1 MIEKRMKGK
10 TDEDEHNIA
19 YNNSN
24 LNHKEF
30 SPLVWMLWSL
40 VILKSAINNG
50 DCACLYYMSTTGMC
64 CPFSLLL
71 ICWWLSFTWG
81 LSEIAIKRKD
91 NINKYWEICGIM
103 KRNASLIF
111 HKRQMQLTLTKS
123 YMIYHISKFYMISK
137 YFISHMKGWSFWK
150 LQCLKVNK
158 SG

>member
-1 MIEKRMKGK
+1 MIERRMKGK

-30 SPLVWMLWSL
+30 PPLVWMLWSL
-40 VILKSAINNG
+40 VILKSGINNG

-91 NINKYWEICGIM
+91 TE
-103 KRNASLIF
+103 
-111 HKRQMQLTLTKS
+111 
-123 YMIYHISKFYMISK
+123 KFAESWKEMHHW
-137 YFISHMKGWSFWK
+137 YFIKDRCNWHLQSLTWFTIYQSFIWFPNILYLIWK
-150 LQCLKVNK
+150 DEVFENY
-158 SG
+158 SV